1 MFGRVWS
8 IAATRRDA
16 LQGRLCAPL
25 QRSPNL
31 FLLVPSPTWMPA
43 SAVPGPSRRPIPV
56 NYVATQ
62 RISYAIA
69 DLTSTKTRI
78 VISPQCSS
86 ILSVVRFSTV
96 GRFRSFLG
104 SLRIDLLISAQLA
117 SSSSTSHSGHLSR
130 LGSWSFGPGLVP
142 SAVVVQRQ
150 STEVPTILRSQTGPG
165 SQGAGISTR
174 RTCQI
179 R

>member
-1 MFGRVWS
+1 M
-8 IAATRRDA
+8 
-16 LQGRLCAPL
+16 
-25 QRSPNL
+25 
-31 FLLVPSPTWMPA
+31 
-43 SAVPGPSRRPIPV
+43 PV
-56 NYVATQ
+56 NRVATQ

-142 SAVVVQRQ
+142 SAVIVQRQ
-150 STEVPTILRSQTGPG
+150 STEVPTILRSQTRQVSDRDFCWCPEYSALFVEFESTG
-165 SQGAGISTR
+165 SKMP
-174 RTCQI
+174 
-179 R
+179 